1 MTRRKTS
8 DGPPIRHFSES
19 LPMLLLRAREAV
31 MLRFRAMLRQQ
42 GVTEQQW
49 RVLRALATDRSFEI
63 SELIPATF
71 LLGPSLSRILADLER
86 ARLIAIEPH
95 GDDQRRK
102 IIRLTKRGSGLI
114 AGIAPLSE
122 AIYADITA
130 RVGAARLAELQD
142 LLRDV
147 EAVLRAPTS
156 DEPPRASAPDDA
168 GQDVARRLTR

>member
-8 DGPPIRHFSES
+8 GSPPIRHFSES

-86 ARLIAIEPH
+86 ARLISIEPH
-95 GDDQRRK
+95 SDDQRRK
-102 IIRLTKRGSGLI
+102 IIRLTKRGAGLI
-114 AGIAPLSE
+114 EEIAPLSE
-122 AIYADITA
+122 DIYADITA
-130 RVGAARLAELQD
+130 RVGASRLSELQD

-147 EAVLRAPTS
+147 ESALRAPTS
-156 DEPPRASAPDDA
+156 AEPLGAVAPEAA
-168 GQDVARRLTR
+168 GQGEARRLTR